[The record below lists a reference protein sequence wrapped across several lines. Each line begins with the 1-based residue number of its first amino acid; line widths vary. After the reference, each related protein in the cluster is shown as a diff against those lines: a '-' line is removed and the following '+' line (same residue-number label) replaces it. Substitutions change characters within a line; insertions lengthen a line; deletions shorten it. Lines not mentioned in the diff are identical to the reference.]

1 MVEKPFGALCPILQ
15 LYSTRKIAGKITISL
30 PLNFQ
35 PTTTVFP
42 GITRELWVLIR
53 EKNFI
58 WKKLQCKVE
67 VDLDKILL
75 HLTSIN
81 LKTPT
86 AFCVKEVLLPWGHV
100 ERTTQEGK
108 FVNEITK
115 LSENVVFRRQ
125 WKDLAE
131 KCSVNLTSKFEEYY
145 NPFFIS
151 VENRKY
157 VFNLD
162 RCSFRRIIRV
172 PITDQ
177 EKCLAVLSTWMKGLT
192 TLTGVTS
199 LVSLLR
205 EYNLPYLPDT

>member
-1 MVEKPFGALCPILQ
+1 MILI
-15 LYSTRKIAGKITISL
+15 IASL
-30 PLNFQ
+30 
-35 PTTTVFP
+35 
-42 GITRELWVLIR
+42 
-53 EKNFI
+53 
-58 WKKLQCKVE
+58 
-67 VDLDKILL
+67 IL
-75 HLTSIN
+75 T
-81 LKTPT
+81 
-86 AFCVKEVLLPWGHV
+86 
-100 ERTTQEGK
+100 EGK

-172 PITDQ
+172 PMTDQ

-205 EYNLPYLPDT
+205 EYNLLYLPGMFFHILSVI

>member
-1 MVEKPFGALCPILQ
+1 MILIIAS
-15 LYSTRKIAGKITISL
+15 LIST
-30 PLNFQ
+30 
-35 PTTTVFP
+35 
-42 GITRELWVLIR
+42 
-53 EKNFI
+53 
-58 WKKLQCKVE
+58 
-67 VDLDKILL
+67 
-75 HLTSIN
+75 
-81 LKTPT
+81 
-86 AFCVKEVLLPWGHV
+86 
-100 ERTTQEGK
+100 EGK

-205 EYNLPYLPDT
+205 EYNLPYLPGKFFHILSVIYIKINIK

>member
-1 MVEKPFGALCPILQ
+1 MKSFNQHSPTVVLN
-15 LYSTRKIAGKITISL
+15 IASLIS
-30 PLNFQ
+30 P
-35 PTTTVFP
+35 
-42 GITRELWVLIR
+42 
-53 EKNFI
+53 
-58 WKKLQCKVE
+58 
-67 VDLDKILL
+67 
-75 HLTSIN
+75 
-81 LKTPT
+81 
-86 AFCVKEVLLPWGHV
+86 
-100 ERTTQEGK
+100 EGK
-108 FVNEITK
+108 FVKEITT

-172 PITDQ
+172 PISDQ
-177 EKCLAVLSTWMKGLT
+177 EKCLAVLSMWMKGLT

-205 EYNLPYLPDT
+205 EYNIPYLPGKYLHTLNIL